1 MARFP
6 EAEDRLLDKQICMN
20 CDARNAKRASR
31 CRKCGSTQLRQ
42 KAIETRGV

>member
-6 EAEDRLLDKQICMN
+6 EAEDRLLKKQICMK
-20 CDARNAKRASR
+20 CDARNASRATR
-31 CRKCGSTQLRQ
+31 CRKCNSKQLRQ

>member
-6 EAEDRLLDKQICMN
+6 EAEERLLKKQICMKCN
-20 CDARNAKRASR
+20 ARNAQRANR
-31 CRKCGSTQLRQ
+31 CRKCNSKQLRP